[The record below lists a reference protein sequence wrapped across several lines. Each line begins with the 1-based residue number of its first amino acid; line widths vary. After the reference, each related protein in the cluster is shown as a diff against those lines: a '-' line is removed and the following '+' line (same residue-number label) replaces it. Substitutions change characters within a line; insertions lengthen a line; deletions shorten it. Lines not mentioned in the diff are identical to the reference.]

1 MAKGYTQKKR
11 VNFKKVFSPLV
22 RHASIRLFLALIVV
36 QDFELDQLDV
46 KTIFLHKRLEEEIF
60 MAQSEGYKDLE
71 KPKHVCVLKKS
82 FNGLK
87 QSSRQWY
94 LKFDEFIRCNCDC
107 CVYYKL
113 LRVNLYINLLLYV
126 ENMLIAYKEKSD
138 IENLTLVLNSEFD
151 LKNLR
156 TVRKILGVEIERIRI
171 KGLIYLS

>member
-1 MAKGYTQKKR
+1 M
-11 VNFKKVFSPLV
+11 V
-22 RHASIRLFLALIVV
+22 
-36 QDFELDQLDV
+36 
-46 KTIFLHKRLEEEIF
+46 
-60 MAQSEGYKDLE
+60 QSEGYEDLE

-87 QSSRQWY
+87 QTSRQWY
-94 LKFDEFIRCNCDC
+94 LKFDEFMVTHEFMRCNCDC

-126 ENMLIAYKEKSD
+126 QNMLISYKEKSD